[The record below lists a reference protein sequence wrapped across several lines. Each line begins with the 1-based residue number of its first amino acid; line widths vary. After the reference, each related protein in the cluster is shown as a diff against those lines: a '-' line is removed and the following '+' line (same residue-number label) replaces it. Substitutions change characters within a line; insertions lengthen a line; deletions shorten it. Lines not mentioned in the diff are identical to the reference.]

1 MKNFVKK
8 YALAFAIIVTAV
20 LALVLRLIMI
30 GDIPRGWNVDE
41 AGIAY
46 DAWCIAKYGVDRFR
60 YPYPVMFMNY
70 GGGGQSS
77 LYTYMTAL
85 LFKFFDFSHF
95 VVRIPAVI
103 MSMMVMFSGIWFFK
117 TT

>member
-46 DAWCIAKYGVDRFR
+46 DAWCIA
-60 YPYPVMFMNY
+60 N
-70 GGGGQSS
+70 
-77 LYTYMTAL
+77 
-85 LFKFFDFSHF
+85 
-95 VVRIPAVI
+95 
-103 MSMMVMFSGIWFFK
+103 MVWTGSDIL
-117 TT
+117 TRSCL

>member
-20 LALVLRLIMI
+20 LALVLRLIMV

-60 YPYPVMFMNY
+60 YPYPVIWRRRSEQPVHLHD
-70 GGGGQSS
+70 GTS
-77 LYTYMTAL
+77 LQV
-85 LFKFFDFSHF
+85 F
-95 VVRIPAVI
+95 
-103 MSMMVMFSGIWFFK
+103 
-117 TT
+117 

>member
-60 YPYPVMFMNY
+60 YPYQVF
-70 GGGGQSS
+70 
-77 LYTYMTAL
+77 
-85 LFKFFDFSHF
+85 
-95 VVRIPAVI
+95 
-103 MSMMVMFSGIWFFK
+103 
-117 TT
+117 

>member
-1 MKNFVKK
+1 MV
-8 YALAFAIIVTAV
+8 
-20 LALVLRLIMI
+20 

-77 LYTYMTAL
+77 LYTYMTAI
-85 LFKFFDFSHF
+85 LFKFLIFTFCREDTGGYNVNDGHVFGNL
-95 VVRIPAVI
+95 VL
-103 MSMMVMFSGIWFFK
+103 
-117 TT
+117 

>member
-20 LALVLRLIMI
+20 LALVLRLIMV

-46 DAWCIAKYGVDRFR
+46 DA
-60 YPYPVMFMNY
+60 
-70 GGGGQSS
+70 
-77 LYTYMTAL
+77 
-85 LFKFFDFSHF
+85 
-95 VVRIPAVI
+95 
-103 MSMMVMFSGIWFFK
+103 
-117 TT
+117 